1 MSRDKVIQITE
12 LTKVF
17 GRAEKRV
24 KALDGVSFE
33 VARGQVIGLLGPNGA
48 GKTTTIHHLLGLTT
62 PDSGRVKV
70 FGLDVNSNRRQV
82 LSRVNFASAAI
93 SLPANLSAWENMMVY
108 GRLYGLAR
116 PKAKVLELMDRFEI
130 SGALKRKTG
139 ALSSGQQTR
148 LGLCKAFIND
158 PEILFL
164 DEPTSSLDP
173 DIADKVRRTLKEIQ
187 ASHGLTIV
195 YTSHNM
201 AEIEQMCD
209 EVVFLSL
216 GKIVAQG
223 RPDEVLARADKAS
236 LEELFIDIARQ
247 GIPAGQGGR

>member
-1 MSRDKVIQITE
+1 MIELDG

-17 GRAEKRV
+17 GKGDKQVR
-24 KALDGVSFE
+24 ALDGVSFSVE
-33 VARGQVIGLLGPNGA
+33 RGEVIGLLGPNGA
-48 GKTTTIHHLLGLTT
+48 GKTTTIHHLLGLIT
-62 PDSGRVKV
+62 PTSGRVNV
-70 FGLDVNSNRRQV
+70 LGMNVNRHRRKV

-93 SLPANLSAWENMMVY
+93 SLPANLTAWENLSVY
-108 GRLYGLAR
+108 ARLYGLAR
-116 PKAKVLELMDRFEI
+116 PRAKMEALLERFEI
-130 SGALKRKTG
+130 APMARRKTG

-187 ASHGLTIV
+187 ASRGVTIV

-201 AEIEQMCD
+201 AEIEQMCQQ
-209 EVVFLSL
+209 VIFLSQ
-216 GKIVAQG
+216 GRIVDQG
-223 RPDEVLARADKAS
+223 RPEEVLARADSDS
-236 LEELFIDIARQ
+236 LEELFISIARAADA
-247 GIPAGQGGR
+247 PGQGVR